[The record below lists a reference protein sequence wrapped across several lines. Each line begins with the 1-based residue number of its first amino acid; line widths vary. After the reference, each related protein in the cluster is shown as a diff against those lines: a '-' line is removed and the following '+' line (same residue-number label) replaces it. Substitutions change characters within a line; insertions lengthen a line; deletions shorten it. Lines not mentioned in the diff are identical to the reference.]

1 MFQDLNLN
9 VDRSYALVSI
19 YFLGREEI
27 GRRRLSQRLGLTES
41 RTRTMLEHL
50 RVEGYVEA
58 GETMELTTTSGEK
71 IFKEVDEKI
80 REIRE
85 VDLENISM
93 RGENIAALMREVEID
108 SSIKIRDEAVR
119 GGARGMTILT
129 YEDGFNFPE
138 EQKPDTE
145 KINAELE
152 YLEERF
158 EAEDGDKLLI
168 SSAEELED
176 AKSGLWSAVAAVLDL
191 QHLDR

>member
-1 MFQDLNLN
+1 MFEELNLN
-9 VDRSYALVSI
+9 VDQSYAVLAT

-27 GRRRLSQRLGLTES
+27 GRRKLSQRLGLTES
-41 RTRTMLEHL
+41 KTRTMLEHL

-58 GETMELTTTSGEK
+58 GDTMELTTSGEK
-71 IFKEVDEKI
+71 IFEQVDEKI
-80 REIRE
+80 QDIQE

-93 RGENIAALMREVEID
+93 RGENIAALLREVEID

-129 YEDGFNFPE
+129 YSKGFDFPE
-138 EQKPDTE
+138 EQKPDEE
-145 KINAELE
+145 KILAELE

-158 EAEDGDKLLI
+158 EAEEGDKLLI
-168 SSAEELED
+168 SSAEKLGD

-191 QHLDR
+191 KHLDG